1 MKGVDKKQSGFTL
14 IELVVVVAVVG
25 VLAIVA
31 MPKMLGT
38 TTDARTAALTGVAT
52 ALTSAST
59 HNYLIRG
66 ADNRNGFP
74 ITTCVSVGDAMHGGT
89 AKLTADGYTI
99 TEIAT
104 NLMSTE
110 ADVLNAV
117 DTPVDCTLSTINT
130 PVLTTTFSAIGIK

>member
-66 ADNRNGFP
+66 ADDGNGLAV
-74 ITTCVSVGDAMHGGT
+74 TTCVSVGAVMHGGT
-89 AKLTADGYTI
+89 AKLTTDGYTI
-99 TEIAT
+99 TEGTTSPSA
-104 NLMSTE
+104 
-110 ADVLNAV
+110 AV
-117 DTPVDCTLSTINT
+117 DTAVDCKISTISK
-130 PVLTTTFSAIGIK
+130 PVITITFSAIGIN

>member
-66 ADNRNGFP
+66 ADNDNGFP

-99 TEIAT
+99 TENGDPSAIVDT
-104 NLMSTE
+104 
-110 ADVLNAV
+110 AV
-117 DTPVDCTLSTINT
+117 DCDISTIST
-130 PVLTTTFSAIGIK
+130 PKITITFSAIGIN

>member
-66 ADNRNGFP
+66 ADNGNGLAVK
-74 ITTCVSVGDAMHGGT
+74 TCVSVGEVMHGGT
-89 AKLTADGYTI
+89 AKLTTDGYTI
-99 TEIAT
+99 TEGAT
-104 NLMSTE
+104 SPS
-110 ADVLNAV
+110 AAV
-117 DTPVDCTLSTINT
+117 DTAVDCKISTIST
-130 PVLTTTFSAIGIK
+130 PVITITFSAIGIN